1 MSALKYLDAKSLAEK
16 NMSRRAMKK
25 SVFSAKQFVPMAV
38 GTLLYAALTI
48 PFNVL
53 EVFNAGGV
61 IAVKPTVAIP
71 MFFGIVFGPIT
82 GFVVGLIGNI
92 LSDFVSFGGFFWNW
106 EIGNGLLGA
115 IPGIAYFVMKRT
127 DWTKKRGVAIT
138 AILAVVASVVGIGF
152 ATMTDYAFQI
162 GLGLG
167 TADSAL
173 AEFYSFAGN
182 YALNGAILT
191 PILLYAYAKVTTGRA
206 RRT

>member
-1 MSALKYLDAKSLAEK
+1 
-16 NMSRRAMKK
+16 
-25 SVFSAKQFVPMAV
+25 MAV

-53 EVFNAGGV
+53 EVFSAGGV

-167 TADSAL
+167 TADSVL

-206 RRT
+206 RRS